1 MAEELE
7 IKLTLNK
14 SEMDTVLAWLS
25 AQNGATPGSSKLL
38 VNTYYDTPGAD
49 LHRQKAAL
57 RVRQKGDAFIQTVK
71 TRGRFVNGMHQR
83 EEWEWPLSTAALNL
97 GLLAATPLGDSVN
110 LEQLA
115 PVFETNFNRQIVMID
130 DGDAIIECALDIGVI
145 IAGQQQKP
153 LCEVEFE
160 LKSGNPQRLLVW
172 AERLA
177 SECPVFVNLIS
188 KAEQGYYLAGIRTEK
203 SDAAEKPGVNKGGQD
218 DVDRLLHQLSNAWL
232 EQKDVSLE
240 GLNIQSLQAQAEAC
254 GLGQPFSELAEYLSK
269 GGALSHLLR
278 KSELGQCQL
287 GLLINR
293 VKQSLRA

>member
-49 LHRQKAAL
+49 LNRQKAAL
-57 RVRQKGDAFIQTVK
+57 RVRQKGDVFIQTVK

-83 EEWEWPLSTAALNL
+83 EEWEWPLPTAALNL
-97 GLLAATPLGDSVN
+97 GLLAATRLGDSVN

-145 IAGQQQKP
+145 VAGPRQKP

-172 AERLA
+172 AERLG

-188 KAEQGYYLAGIRTEK
+188 KAEQGYHLAGIYAGKSGART
-203 SDAAEKPGVNKGGQD
+203 DGQD
-218 DVDRLLHQLSNAWL
+218 DVDLLLHRLSNAWL
-232 EQKDVSLE
+232 EQRSVSLE
-240 GLNIQSLQAQAEAC
+240 ELDLKSLQVQADAC
-254 GLGQPFSELAEYLSK
+254 GLGQAFSELAEYLAK
-269 GGALSHLLR
+269 GGSLSHILHR
-278 KSELGQCQL
+278 PELGRCQL
-287 GLLINR
+287 GLLVHR
-293 VKQSLRA
+293 ERQSLDT